1 MSVDKRM
8 AEEQDAFNRM
18 VYCDRMAE
26 DGDPVLMERADSAR
40 RDKCE
45 LEDRHEREA
54 KLEKVFHNEEW
65 QNRILRHLL
74 IAGNILSTM
83 PALVM
88 GRTTSR
94 DIGDALLEDV
104 AASVPHSD
112 IKDMLSE
119 ISKALDIKLPFQKV
133 N

>member
-8 AEEQDAFNRM
+8 TEEQDAFNRM

-26 DGDPVLMERADSAR
+26 DGDPVLIERANSAR

-74 IAGNILSTM
+74 VAGNILSTM
-83 PALVM
+83 PTLVI
-88 GRTTSR
+88 GCTTSR

-104 AASVPHSD
+104 AAYVPHSD
-112 IKDMLSE
+112 IKDMLFE
-119 ISKALDIKLPFQKV
+119 ISKEFDIKLPFQKV